1 MSNTKVG
8 INYFPLDV
16 HLDDKF
22 GLIEAEFGLKGFAI
36 VVKLFQKIYG
46 QQGYY
51 CEWTPEIALL
61 FSREIGAGGNIVSE
75 IVESA
80 IRRGIFDQSMY
91 KNYHILTSNGIQK
104 RYVIA
109 CGRKKVVNI
118 EKRYLL
124 FHDAQK
130 YKNVH
135 IIGEN
140 VDISEENVYT
150 SAQIKS
156 NEIKLNEIKEKDV
169 RDAGEIQSSS
179 VFDFYEQNF
188 GMMPRY
194 IRDCMI
200 AWLDEGMEP
209 DLVIRAMEIAVE
221 HNVRKWNYVDAIL
234 RETSQKEIRTLAEF
248 EKEKRERNAKRSANA
263 KAPATGAAG
272 EAAKQGGYGTY
283 L

>member
-118 EKRYLL
+118 KKPYLL

-263 KAPATGAAG
+263 KTPAAGAAG

>member
-169 RDAGEIQSSS
+169 RDADAIRNSS

-209 DLVIRAMEIAVE
+209 DLIIRAMEIAVE
-221 HNVRKWNYVDAIL
+221 HNVRKWSYADKIL
-234 RETSQKEIRTLAEF
+234 CETSQKGIHTLAEF
-248 EKEKRERNAKRSANA
+248 EKEKRDRGAKRSANA
-263 KAPATGAAG
+263 KTPAAGVAG

>member
-118 EKRYLL
+118 EKRCLL

-169 RDAGEIQSSS
+169 RDADAIRNSS

-263 KAPATGAAG
+263 KTPAAGVAG